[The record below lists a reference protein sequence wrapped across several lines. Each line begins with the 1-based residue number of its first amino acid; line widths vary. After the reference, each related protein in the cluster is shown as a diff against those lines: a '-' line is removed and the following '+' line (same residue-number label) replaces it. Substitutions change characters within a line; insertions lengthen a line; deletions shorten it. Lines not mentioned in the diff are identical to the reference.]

1 MAAICDTYDALVS
14 ARPHRPARGPADA
27 VAEMYK
33 LKGQFDESL
42 LNSFIKS
49 IGIYPV
55 GSLVRLESRRLGC
68 VAAQRRNQLT
78 KPVVRVFY
86 SIVQRA
92 QVPVHE
98 LDLAEVPE
106 PDRLASSRAR
116 PDGTE
121 CVHTCRSR

>member
-1 MAAICDTYDALVS
+1 MIRRPPSSTLTDTLFPYPTLFRSDGTGYPHSRKGDEISLFARMAAICDTYDALVS

-68 VAAQRRNQLT
+68 EIGRAPCRE
-78 KPVVRVFY
+78 RVCQY
-86 SIVQRA
+86 V
-92 QVPVHE
+92 
-98 LDLAEVPE
+98 
-106 PDRLASSRAR
+106 
-116 PDGTE
+116 
-121 CVHTCRSR
+121 

>member
-33 LKGQFDESL
+33 ITGQFDASL

-68 VAAQRRNQLT
+68 VADPPRNQL
-78 KPVVRVFY
+78 
-86 SIVQRA
+86 
-92 QVPVHE
+92 
-98 LDLAEVPE
+98 
-106 PDRLASSRAR
+106 DRQSVGERKRGAVALER
-116 PDGTE
+116 GGL
-121 CVHTCRSR
+121 RSF

>member
-42 LNSFIKS
+42 PTSFIKS

-55 GSLVRLESRRLGC
+55 GSLVRREPRSTGC
-68 VAAQRRNQLT
+68 VEAQPRNQHP
-78 KPVVRVFY
+78 KPVLRRCHPLVPRD
-86 SIVQRA
+86 
-92 QVPVHE
+92 QVPGPVTSPTEVHE
-98 LDLAEVPE
+98 K
-106 PDRLASSRAR
+106 DRT
-116 PDGTE
+116 D
-121 CVHTCRSR
+121 

>member
-98 LDLAEVPE
+98 LALAEWPE
-106 PDRLASSRAR
+106 PDRTAAPAAR
-116 PDGTE
+116 PE
-121 CVHTCRSR
+121 ERSGGKKG